1 MSMEIKDKARKS
13 VINPIFD
20 CQPAG
25 AQFAAIGIKDCIGLV
40 HGGQGCCTF
49 VRLLFAQHFK
59 ENFDLASSSLH
70 EDAAVFG
77 AVNRVVDGCK
87 VLADRYPDLRLIPM
101 ITTCSTET
109 IGDDME
115 SAATRVNA
123 YFKTTFPDRDI
134 KAFPIH
140 TPSYA
145 GSQVKG
151 YDIAMLTLVKQLA
164 VKGTKTDKLNIFTG
178 WVNPGDVE
186 EIKYILQEMQID
198 ANILL
203 DISSFDTPIMPD
215 KKRLAEGNTNIEDIA
230 DSANAIASVALY
242 KYEGGK
248 AAKYLEDTF
257 SVPAYVDTIPIG
269 IENTDNFI
277 RTLSKITGKKAPQS
291 LVEERGK
298 ALDAIINLDHMFLA
312 DKRVAI
318 YGDPDLVI
326 GLADFCLEC
335 GMKPVLLLLGDDL
348 QDYKKDPRILK
359 FKEKVDFDMEVVC
372 NADLFELEQRLRDD
386 HLQLDLIM
394 GHSKGRFI
402 AVDYQIP
409 MVRVGFPTF
418 DRAGLW
424 KKPVIGYKG
433 AEELVNNIANAFFTD
448 MEYKKN
454 KEWKLNVW

>member
-1 MSMEIKDKARKS
+1 MTSR
-13 VINPIFD
+13 
-20 CQPAG
+20 
-25 AQFAAIGIKDCIGLV
+25 
-40 HGGQGCCTF
+40 T
-49 VRLLFAQHFK
+49 
-59 ENFDLASSSLH
+59 
-70 EDAAVFG
+70 
-77 AVNRVVDGCK
+77 
-87 VLADRYPDLRLIPM
+87 
-101 ITTCSTET
+101 
-109 IGDDME
+109 
-115 SAATRVNA
+115 
-123 YFKTTFPDRDI
+123 
-134 KAFPIH
+134 
-140 TPSYA
+140 
-145 GSQVKG
+145 
-151 YDIAMLTLVKQLA
+151 
-164 VKGTKTDKLNIFTG
+164 
-178 WVNPGDVE
+178 
-186 EIKYILQEMQID
+186 
-198 ANILL
+198 
-203 DISSFDTPIMPD
+203 FDTPIMPD

-257 SVPAYVDTIPIG
+257 SVPAYIDTIPIG